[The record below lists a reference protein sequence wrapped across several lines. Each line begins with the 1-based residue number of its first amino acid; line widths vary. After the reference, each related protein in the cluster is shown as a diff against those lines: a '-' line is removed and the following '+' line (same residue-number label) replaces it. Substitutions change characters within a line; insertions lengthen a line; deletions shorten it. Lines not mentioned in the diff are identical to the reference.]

1 MQVLKL
7 VKNKDVV
14 PNNHTGIIEWED
26 GYKEW
31 YKEGL
36 LHREDGPAREY
47 PNGTK
52 YWYKN
57 GLLHRENGP
66 AIEYFDK
73 SKIWSI
79 EGEEYHIYSLLCHFK
94 YNLFLNKEIGKY
106 GLVWYKFLTKKG
118 IEEIPFFPGMVTPSE
133 E

>member
-7 VKNKDVV
+7 KLNEYIPD
-14 PNNHTGIIEWED
+14 NHTGIVKWGNGI
-26 GYKEW
+26 KEW
-31 YKEGL
+31 YKNGN
-36 LHREDGPAREY
+36 LHREDGPAVEFS
-47 PNGTK
+47 NGTK
-52 YWYKN
+52 YWYIE

-79 EGEEYHIYSLLCHFK
+79 EGEEYHMYSLLSYFK
-94 YNLFLNKEIGKY
+94 YNIFLNREIGKY

-118 IEEIPFFPGMVTPSE
+118 IEEIPFFPGMTIPSE